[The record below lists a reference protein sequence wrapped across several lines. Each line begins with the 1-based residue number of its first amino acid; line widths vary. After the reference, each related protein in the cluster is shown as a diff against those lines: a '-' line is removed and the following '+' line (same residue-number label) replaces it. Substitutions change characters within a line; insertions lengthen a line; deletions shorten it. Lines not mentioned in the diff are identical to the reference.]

1 MIHVLKLIAGLL
13 VPVCYIYAIK
23 FLKLT
28 YRASKDRHLVAMYY
42 QLHVM
47 KYALPMIIFAGI
59 PLILMDFIQ
68 DFKVLS
74 ALITE
79 GEGQ

>member
-1 MIHVLKLIAGLL
+1 MIHVLKVIAGLL
-13 VPVCYIYAIK
+13 VPVCYIYAVK

-28 YRASKDRHLVAMYY
+28 YKALKDRHLVAMYY

-47 KYALPMIIFAGI
+47 TYALPMIVFAGI

-74 ALITE
+74 MLIN
-79 GEGQ
+79 GGHCV

>member
-1 MIHVLKLIAGLL
+1 MIHVLKVIAGLL
-13 VPVCYIYAIK
+13 VPVCYMYTFK
-23 FLKLT
+23 FFKLT
-28 YRASKDRHLVAMYY
+28 YKASKDRHLVAMYY

-59 PLILMDFIQ
+59 PVILLDFIQ

-74 ALITE
+74 MLIN
-79 GEGQ
+79 GGQ

>member
-1 MIHVLKLIAGLL
+1 MIHVLKVIAGLL
-13 VPVCYIYAIK
+13 VPVRYMYTFK
-23 FLKLT
+23 FFKLT
-28 YRASKDRHLVAMYY
+28 YKASKDRHLVAMYY

-59 PLILMDFIQ
+59 PVILLDFIQ

-74 ALITE
+74 MLIN
-79 GEGQ
+79 GGQ

>member
-1 MIHVLKLIAGLL
+1 MIHVLKVIAGLS

-28 YRASKDRHLVAMYY
+28 YKASKDRHLVAMYY
-42 QLHVM
+42 QSHVM
-47 KYALPMIIFAGI
+47 KYALPMIVFAGI
-59 PLILMDFIQ
+59 PLILIDFIQ

-74 ALITE
+74 MLIN
-79 GEGQ
+79 GGL

>member
-1 MIHVLKLIAGLL
+1 MIHVLKVIAGLL
-13 VPVCYIYAIK
+13 VPVSYIYAVK

-28 YRASKDRHLVAMYY
+28 YKASKDRHLVAMYY

-59 PLILMDFIQ
+59 PVILLDFIQ

-74 ALITE
+74 MLIN
-79 GEGQ
+79 GGQ

>member
-1 MIHVLKLIAGLL
+1 MIHVLKVIAGLS

-28 YRASKDRHLVAMYY
+28 YKASKDRHLVVMYY

-47 KYALPMIIFAGI
+47 KYALPMIVFAGI
-59 PLILMDFIQ
+59 PLILIDFIQ
-68 DFKVLS
+68 DFRVLS
-74 ALITE
+74 MLIN
-79 GEGQ
+79 GGL

>member
-1 MIHVLKLIAGLL
+1 MIYVLKLLAGLL
-13 VPVCYIYAIK
+13 VPVCYIYVIK

-28 YRASKDRHLVAMYY
+28 YKASKDRHLVAMYY

-59 PLILMDFIQ
+59 PVILLDFIQ

-74 ALITE
+74 MLIN
-79 GEGQ
+79 GGQ

>member
-1 MIHVLKLIAGLL
+1 MIRVLKVIAGLL

-28 YRASKDRHLVAMYY
+28 SKASKDRHLVAMYY

-47 KYALPMIIFAGI
+47 KYALPMIVFAGI
-59 PLILMDFIQ
+59 PVILLDFIQ

-74 ALITE
+74 MLIN
-79 GEGQ
+79 GGQ

>member
-1 MIHVLKLIAGLL
+1 MIHVLKVIAGLL

-28 YRASKDRHLVAMYY
+28 YTASKDRHLVAMYY

-47 KYALPMIIFAGI
+47 KYALPMIVFAGI
-59 PLILMDFIQ
+59 PVILLDFIQ

-74 ALITE
+74 MLIT
-79 GEGQ
+79 GGQ

>member
-1 MIHVLKLIAGLL
+1 MIYALKVIAGLL

-28 YRASKDRHLVAMYY
+28 YKASKDRHLVATYY

-59 PLILMDFIQ
+59 PIILMDFIQ

-74 ALITE
+74 MLIN
-79 GEGQ
+79 GGQ

>member
-1 MIHVLKLIAGLL
+1 MIYALKVIAGLL

-28 YRASKDRHLVAMYY
+28 YKASKDRHLVAMYY

-59 PLILMDFIQ
+59 PVILLDFIQ

-74 ALITE
+74 MLIN
-79 GEGQ
+79 GGQ

>member
-1 MIHVLKLIAGLL
+1 MIYVLKLLASLL

-28 YRASKDRHLVAMYY
+28 YKASKDRQLVAMYY

-47 KYALPMIIFAGI
+47 KYALPMIVFTGI
-59 PLILMDFIQ
+59 PLILIDFIQ

-74 ALITE
+74 MLIN
-79 GEGQ
+79 GGS

>member
-1 MIHVLKLIAGLL
+1 MIHVLKVIAGLL
-13 VPVCYIYAIK
+13 VPVCYMYAFK
-23 FLKLT
+23 FFKLT
-28 YRASKDRHLVAMYY
+28 YKASKDRHLVAMYY

-59 PLILMDFIQ
+59 PVILLDFIQ

-74 ALITE
+74 MLIT
-79 GEGQ
+79 GGQ

>member
-1 MIHVLKLIAGLL
+1 MIHVLKLLAGLL
-13 VPVCYIYAIK
+13 VPVCYIYAFK

-28 YRASKDRHLVAMYY
+28 YEASKDRHFVAMYY

-47 KYALPMIIFAGI
+47 KYALPMIVFAGI
-59 PLILMDFIQ
+59 PVILLDFIQ

-74 ALITE
+74 ILMNV
-79 GEGQ
+79 GQ

>member
-1 MIHVLKLIAGLL
+1 MIYALKVIAGLL
-13 VPVCYIYAIK
+13 VPVCYMYAFK
-23 FLKLT
+23 FFKLT

-47 KYALPMIIFAGI
+47 KYALPMIVFAGI
-59 PLILMDFIQ
+59 PIILMDFIQ

-74 ALITE
+74 MLMN
-79 GEGQ
+79 GGQ

>member
-1 MIHVLKLIAGLL
+1 MIYVLKLLAGSL

-28 YRASKDRHLVAMYY
+28 YKASKDRHLVAMYY

-47 KYALPMIIFAGI
+47 KYALPMIVFAGI
-59 PLILMDFIQ
+59 PVILLDFIQ
-68 DFKVLS
+68 DFRVLS
-74 ALITE
+74 TLIN
-79 GEGQ
+79 GGL

>member
-1 MIHVLKLIAGLL
+1 MIHALKVIAGLL

-28 YRASKDRHLVAMYY
+28 YKASKDRHLVAMYY

-59 PLILMDFIQ
+59 PVILLDFIQ

-74 ALITE
+74 MLIN
-79 GEGQ
+79 GGQ

>member
-1 MIHVLKLIAGLL
+1 MIYASKVIAGLL
-13 VPVCYIYAIK
+13 VPVCYMYAFK
-23 FLKLT
+23 FFKLT

-47 KYALPMIIFAGI
+47 KHALPMIIFAGI
-59 PLILMDFIQ
+59 PLILIDFIQ

-74 ALITE
+74 MLIN
-79 GEGQ
+79 GGI

>member
-1 MIHVLKLIAGLL
+1 MIHVLKLLAGLL
-13 VPVCYIYAIK
+13 VPVCYVYAFK

-28 YRASKDRHLVAMYY
+28 CKAPKDRHLVAMYY

-47 KYALPMIIFAGI
+47 KYALPMIVFAGI
-59 PLILMDFIQ
+59 PVILLDFIQ

-74 ALITE
+74 MLIN
-79 GEGQ
+79 GGQ

>member
-1 MIHVLKLIAGLL
+1 MIHVLKVIAGLL
-13 VPVCYIYAIK
+13 VPVCYIYAFK

-28 YRASKDRHLVAMYY
+28 HKASKDRHLAAMYY

-59 PLILMDFIQ
+59 PLILIDFIQ
-68 DFKVLS
+68 DFKILS
-74 ALITE
+74 MLIN
-79 GEGQ
+79 GGQ

>member
-1 MIHVLKLIAGLL
+1 MYVLKVIAGLL

-28 YRASKDRHLVAMYY
+28 YTASKDRHLVAMYY

-47 KYALPMIIFAGI
+47 KYALPMIVFAGI
-59 PLILMDFIQ
+59 PLILIDFIQ

-74 ALITE
+74 MLIT
-79 GEGQ
+79 GGQ

>member
-1 MIHVLKLIAGLL
+1 MIYALKVIAGLL
-13 VPVCYIYAIK
+13 VPVCYMYAFK
-23 FLKLT
+23 FFKLT
-28 YRASKDRHLVAMYY
+28 YKASKDRHLVAMYY

-59 PLILMDFIQ
+59 PLILIDFIQ

-74 ALITE
+74 MLIN
-79 GEGQ
+79 GGQ

>member
-1 MIHVLKLIAGLL
+1 MIHVLKVIADLL
-13 VPVCYIYAIK
+13 VPVCYMYTFK
-23 FLKLT
+23 FFKLT
-28 YRASKDRHLVAMYY
+28 YKASKDRHLVAMYY

-59 PLILMDFIQ
+59 PVILLDFIQ

-74 ALITE
+74 MLIN
-79 GEGQ
+79 GGQ

>member
-1 MIHVLKLIAGLL
+1 MIYVLKLLAGLL
-13 VPVCYIYAIK
+13 VPVCYIYAFK

-28 YRASKDRHLVAMYY
+28 YKASKDRHLVAMYY

-47 KYALPMIIFAGI
+47 KYALPMIVFAGI
-59 PLILMDFIQ
+59 PLILIDFIQ

-74 ALITE
+74 MLIN
-79 GEGQ
+79 GGQ

>member
-1 MIHVLKLIAGLL
+1 MIYVLKLLAGLL
-13 VPVCYIYAIK
+13 VPVCYLYAFK
-23 FLKLT
+23 FFKLT
-28 YRASKDRHLVAMYY
+28 HRASKDRHLVAMYY

-59 PLILMDFIQ
+59 PIILIDFIQ

-74 ALITE
+74 MLIH
-79 GEGQ
+79 GGM